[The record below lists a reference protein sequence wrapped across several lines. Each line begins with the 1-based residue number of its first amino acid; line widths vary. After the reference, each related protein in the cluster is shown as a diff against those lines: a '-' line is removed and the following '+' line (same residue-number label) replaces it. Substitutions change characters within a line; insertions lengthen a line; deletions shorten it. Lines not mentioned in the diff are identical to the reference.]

1 MTRETPETPETPA
14 HRSSPSNPSLPS
26 SPPPSL
32 SSAVVFD
39 PGSGLGSR
47 EVALRPAGPGEV
59 EIEVRAAGVC
69 HSDLHIVT
77 GDWPTDRPLVLGHE
91 AAGVVTGVGA
101 GVTSVRPG
109 DHVVLSW
116 FAPCRRCRKCVAGMA
131 WLCTGTKAV
140 ENTLPDGGTPFTDA
154 RGEAVWPY
162 LGLGAFT
169 DRLVVPETA
178 AVKVPEELPF
188 GIGALLGC
196 SITTGIGAVM
206 NTARV
211 RPGESAVVIGTGGVG
226 LSVVMGLHLVGAD
239 PVVAVDLSPERLAV
253 AKRFGATH
261 TLDGAATDVAA
272 WCQEELGGV
281 DFAFEAIGSPAVIET
296 LPAMLTSGG
305 AAVLVGMA
313 PSGATGSFDLFD
325 LADQGKR
332 ILGCNY
338 GSSIGEIDIP
348 KLARLHLAGR
358 LPLDDLIGA
367 TRPLSE
373 ARAAFEDLRSNT
385 GVRTILEP

>member
-1 MTRETPETPETPA
+1 M
-14 HRSSPSNPSLPS
+14 SSHPSP
-26 SPPPSL
+26 
-32 SSAVVFD
+32 AVVVD
-39 PGSGLGSR
+39 PDRGMHTR

-69 HSDLHIVT
+69 HSDLHIVN

-91 AAGVVTGVGA
+91 AAGVVTGTGA
-101 GVTSVRPG
+101 GVTGLEPG

-116 FAPCRRCRKCVAGMA
+116 FAPCRRCRKCAAGRA
-131 WLCTGTKAV
+131 WLCTETRAV
-140 ENTLPDGGTPFTDA
+140 ENTLPDGTTPFTDA
-154 RGEAVWPY
+154 DGDPVWPY

-169 DRLVVPETA
+169 GRLTVPESA
-178 AVKVPEELPF
+178 AVKVPRELPF
-188 GIGALLGC
+188 EVGALLGC
-196 SITTGIGAVM
+196 SITTGIGAVT
-206 NTARV
+206 NTAEV

-226 LSVVMGLHLVGAD
+226 LSVVMGLALVGAD
-239 PVVAVDLSPERLAV
+239 PIIAVDLSPERREAAL
-253 AKRFGATH
+253 RFGATH
-261 TLDGAATDVAA
+261 VLDGAATDVAA
-272 WCQEELGGV
+272 WCRRELGGV
-281 DFAFEAIGSPAVIET
+281 DHAFEAIGSPRVIET

-313 PSGATGSFDLFD
+313 PTGATGAFDLFD

-338 GSSIGEIDIP
+338 GSSVGQIDIP
-348 KLARLHLAGR
+348 KLARLYLAGR

-373 ARAAFEDLRSNT
+373 VEAAFADLEAGS
-385 GVRTILEP
+385 GLRTILRP